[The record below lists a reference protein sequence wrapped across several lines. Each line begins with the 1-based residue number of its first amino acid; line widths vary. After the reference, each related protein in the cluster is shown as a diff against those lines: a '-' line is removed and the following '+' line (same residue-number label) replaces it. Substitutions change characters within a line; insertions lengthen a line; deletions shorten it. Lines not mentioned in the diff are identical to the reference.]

1 MSNTASDRVALVVT
15 GRREVGTD
23 VAAALE
29 HAGYRARV
37 ASGFEHLDLH
47 ADRRPL
53 LVVTDLSL
61 RPSRSDWS
69 RLEQEFPDSVLWA
82 LVNREGTPD
91 ESLLATV
98 KQGCQDYVVYP
109 IDSDE
114 LYSKLHRLDRW
125 CHSGSSGPALD
136 PYLTTEIRLD
146 VPSDASLIEHV
157 VRHVASQCRD
167 FRGFA
172 PRTLVNLR
180 IALSEALSNAMIYGN
195 RQEADRRVQ
204 VHAHVDAFRIE
215 VKVVDEGPGF
225 ELQEIPDPT
234 RPDALESPGG
244 RGLFLLHK
252 LADEVE
258 YNECGNSVTLIFRS
272 ERDTG

>member
-1 MSNTASDRVALVVT
+1 MSDPSSDRVALVVT
-15 GRREVGTD
+15 GRREVGSA

-29 HAGYRARV
+29 PAGYRTRI
-37 ASGFEHLDLH
+37 ASRFDHLDLH

-61 RPSRSDWS
+61 RPSPSDWS
-69 RLEQEFPDSVLWA
+69 RLERQFPDSVLWA
-82 LVNREGTPD
+82 LVDRGRTSD
-91 ESLLATV
+91 ESLLSTV
-98 KQGCQDYVVYP
+98 KQGCQDFVVYP
-109 IDSDE
+109 IDRDE
-114 LYSKLHRLDRW
+114 LHGKLHRLDRW
-125 CHSGSSGPALD
+125 CHSGGSSPALD
-136 PYLTTEIRLD
+136 PYLTTEVRLD

-167 FRGFA
+167 FRAYA

-204 VHAHVDAFRIE
+204 IHAHVDASQIE
-215 VKVVDEGPGF
+215 VQVVDEGPGF
-225 ELQEIPDPT
+225 ELEEIPDPT

-252 LADEVE
+252 LADDVRF
-258 YNECGNSVTLIFRS
+258 NECGNSVTLVFRS